1 MLNTLVADKGAAM
14 EFVLVYLIS
23 AAISLAILYAV
34 ITAAVKSA
42 LFAHY
47 KVVRWYEA
55 TGEWLPR
62 TGSWKDAPSKIGD
75 RGPID
80 RNTLV

>member
-1 MLNTLVADKGAAM
+1 M
-14 EFVLVYLIS
+14 EFVLVWLIS
-23 AAISLAILYAV
+23 AGISLAILYA
-34 ITAAVKSA
+34 IINAAVKSA

-62 TGSWKDAPSKIGD
+62 TGSWKEAPSVIGSQPMTMPKNKP
-75 RGPID
+75 GSL
-80 RNTLV
+80 T